1 MTALGIDIT
10 LHYFSLAMVLG
21 FTGIGLAAL
30 PWSNAQTR
38 EVEVAFM
45 TLARL
50 CRGWLASRLKLI
62 RAARTTSDWRQS
74 SRVCVS

>member
-30 PWSNAQTR
+30 PWSGNQTR
-38 EVEVAFM
+38 EVEAAFM

-50 CRGWLASRLKLI
+50 CRGWLASRLNQI
-62 RAARTTSDWRQS
+62 RAARTTSGWQQS